1 MYRAVGQSVDLLC
14 SFSSSVAVKS
24 VQIVGAGGSVIQ
36 SSTTGLEYFVLRY

>member
-1 MYRAVGQSVDLLC
+1 MDLLC

-36 SSTTGLEYFVLRY
+36 SSTTGLEYLFLLKFLRDRISN